1 MRIAIELNGVLRDTL
16 KKIQEQYEKWYIEN
30 PFIEE
35 EEKSDFEYKV
45 ISDLTTL
52 NIEEHLTFKDKNDL
66 YDFLYKEHTMEIFG
80 HAGSVEVSSMMDF
93 NDFYLDIRD
102 EHEVLIVSDEIGKSK
117 PASLFFISKFGC
129 LVETVKFYS
138 ESTINSMWDSI
149 DVLLTANPKLLLDH
163 PQSKVVI
170 KYGTSYNNDV
180 EVEHSITSLK
190 ELKTKIK
197 EIYA

>member
-1 MRIAIELNGVLRDTL
+1 
-16 KKIQEQYEKWYIEN
+16 
-30 PFIEE
+30 
-35 EEKSDFEYKV
+35 
-45 ISDLTTL
+45 
-52 NIEEHLTFKDKNDL
+52 
-66 YDFLYKEHTMEIFG
+66 
-80 HAGSVEVSSMMDF
+80 
-93 NDFYLDIRD
+93 
-102 EHEVLIVSDEIGKSK
+102 
-117 PASLFFISKFGC
+117 
-129 LVETVKFYS
+129 
-138 ESTINSMWDSI
+138 MWDSI

>member
-30 PFIEE
+30 PFREE
-35 EEKSDFEYKV
+35 EEISEFEYKV

-52 NIEEHLTFKDKNDL
+52 NIKEHLAFKDENDL

-80 HAGSVEVSSMMDF
+80 HAGSVEISTMMDF
-93 NDFYLDIRD
+93 NEFYLDIRD
-102 EHEVLIVSDEIGKSK
+102 EHDVIIVSDEIGKSK

-163 PQSKVVI
+163 PQSKIVI
-170 KYGTSYNNDV
+170 KYDTSYNKDV